1 MTNRFSDVPWFFNI
15 KRARLAFADCTET
28 AMTRADVAT
37 QHKSRSPV
45 RPALEDVW
53 TTGLLTDSVQVQP
66 LDQFQ
71 DIVLIGG
78 IAKPNLQPFRFG
90 LALPRRVADN
100 V

>member
-1 MTNRFSDVPWFFNI
+1 MTNRFSDVAWFCNI
-15 KRARLAFADCTET
+15 KRARLAFADGTET
-28 AMTRADVAT
+28 AMTRADVSA

-53 TTGLLTDSVQVQP
+53 TPGLLTDGVQVQP

-71 DIVLIGG
+71 DIVLICR